1 MRVGGRI
8 WGAFQPWAQNLPV
21 CSRVLALDTPIY
33 STVSR
38 PGVGCPIKGAV
49 TDHDLLTAVEY
60 QHGLACT
67 CEPDSANTLSPIHRH
82 LFFKNSV

>member
-1 MRVGGRI
+1 M
-8 WGAFQPWAQNLPV
+8 WGAFQPWPQSLPTGS
-21 CSRVLALDTPIY
+21 CVLALDAPIC

-38 PGVGCPIKGAV
+38 PGVGCPTKDAV

-67 CEPDSANTLSPIHRH
+67 CEPGSANTLSPIHRH
-82 LFFKNSV
+82 LFF